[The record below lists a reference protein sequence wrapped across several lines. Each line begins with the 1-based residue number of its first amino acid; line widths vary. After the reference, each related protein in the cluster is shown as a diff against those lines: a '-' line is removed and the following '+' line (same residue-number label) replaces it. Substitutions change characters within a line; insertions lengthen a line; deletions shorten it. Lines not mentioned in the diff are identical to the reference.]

1 MKKVK
6 NSIKVLAC
14 LVLALSVLAGC
25 GAKSASGEVGTYKA
39 SMEKFFD
46 NLKTVDTDINKINPE
61 DQDAINQLFD
71 QFDVLDKEFAS
82 MAQLT
87 VPTSGVPETFAYIPE
102 LSKSASE
109 YMTQANGY
117 LHDAFS
123 ESSYNEHTLEAAME
137 CYKRANKR
145 VQFIV
150 TLLHGE
156 YPKDE
161 SISFGN

>member
-1 MKKVK
+1 MRKF
-6 NSIKVLAC
+6 IKIFA
-14 LVLALSVLAGC
+14 VLALTMCFLSGC
-25 GAKSASGEVGTYKA
+25 GAKGSTALVNEYKT

-46 NLKTVDTDINKINPE
+46 GLKTVDADINKINPD
-61 DQDAINQLFD
+61 DQDAINKLFE
-71 QFDVLDKEFAS
+71 QFDTMDKAYAS
-82 MAQLT
+82 MAELT
-87 VPTSGVPETFAYIPE
+87 VPTDGVPETFAYIPE

-117 LHDAFS
+117 LHDSFA

-145 VQFIV
+145 VQFII

>member
-1 MKKVK
+1 MRKF
-6 NSIKVLAC
+6 IKIFA
-14 LVLALSVLAGC
+14 VLALTMCFLSGC
-25 GAKSASGEVGTYKA
+25 GAKGSTALVNEYKT

-46 NLKTVDTDINKINPE
+46 GLKTVDADINKINPD
-61 DQDAINQLFD
+61 DQDAINKLFE
-71 QFDVLDKEFAS
+71 QFDTMDKAYAS
-82 MAQLT
+82 MAELT
-87 VPTSGVPETFAYIPE
+87 VPTDGVPETFAYIPE

-117 LHDAFS
+117 LHDSFA

-145 VQFIV
+145 VQFII

-161 SISFGN
+161 SISFGK

>member
-1 MKKVK
+1 MRKF
-6 NSIKVLAC
+6 IKIFT
-14 LVLALSVLAGC
+14 VLALTMCFLSGC
-25 GAKSASGEVGTYKA
+25 GAKGSSALVNEYKT

-46 NLKTVDTDINKINPE
+46 GLKTVDADINKINPD
-61 DQDAINQLFD
+61 DQDAINKLFE
-71 QFDVLDKEFAS
+71 QFDTMDKAYAS
-82 MAQLT
+82 MAELT
-87 VPTSGVPETFAYIPE
+87 VPTEGVPETFAYISE

-117 LHDAFS
+117 LHDSFA

-145 VQFIV
+145 VQFII

-161 SISFGN
+161 SISFGK

>member
-1 MKKVK
+1 MRKF
-6 NSIKVLAC
+6 IKIFAV
-14 LVLALSVLAGC
+14 LVLTMCFLSGC
-25 GAKSASGEVGTYKA
+25 GAKGSSALVNEYNT

-46 NLKTVDTDINKINPE
+46 GLKIVDADINKINPD
-61 DQDAINQLFD
+61 DQDAINKLFE
-71 QFDVLDKEFAS
+71 QFDTMDKAYAS
-82 MAQLT
+82 MAELT
-87 VPTSGVPETFAYIPE
+87 VPTEGVPETFAYIPE

-117 LHDAFS
+117 LHDSFA

-145 VQFIV
+145 VQFII

-161 SISFGN
+161 SISFGK

>member
-1 MKKVK
+1 MKKH
-6 NSIKVLAC
+6 IRLLAFFVLTLC
-14 LVLALSVLAGC
+14 LLCGC
-25 GAKSASGEVGTYKA
+25 GSKGSSSEVKEYKT

-46 NLKTVDTDINKINPE
+46 SLKTVDENIDKINPE
-61 DQDAINQLFD
+61 DQDAINLLFE
-71 QFDVLDKEFAS
+71 QFDSMEKEFAA
-82 MAQLT
+82 MAALT
-87 VPTSGVPETFAYIPE
+87 VPSSGVPETFAYIPE

-117 LHDAFS
+117 LHDSFS

-145 VQFIV
+145 VQFII

>member
-1 MKKVK
+1 MKHLRKC
-6 NSIKVLAC
+6 IKIFIC
-14 LVLALSVLAGC
+14 LTLSMCLLSGC
-25 GAKSASGEVGTYKA
+25 GSKGASAEVKTYKA
-39 SMEKFFD
+39 SMEKFFEF
-46 NLKTVDTDINKINPE
+46 LKTVDTDINKINPD
-61 DQDAINQLFD
+61 DQDAINQLFN
-71 QFDVLDKEFAS
+71 QFDAMDKEFAS
-82 MAQLT
+82 MAELS
-87 VPTSGVPETFAYIPE
+87 VPTEGVPETFSYIPE

-117 LHDAFS
+117 LHDSFS
-123 ESSYNEHTLEAAME
+123 ESSYNEHTLDAALE

-145 VQFIV
+145 VQFII

>member
-1 MKKVK
+1 MRKF
-6 NSIKVLAC
+6 IKMIA
-14 LVLALSVLAGC
+14 VLALTMCFLSGC
-25 GAKSASGEVGTYKA
+25 GAKGSSALVNEYKT

-46 NLKTVDTDINKINPE
+46 GLKTVDADINKINPD
-61 DQDAINQLFD
+61 DQDAINKLFE
-71 QFDVLDKEFAS
+71 QFDTMDKAYAS
-82 MAQLT
+82 MAELT
-87 VPTSGVPETFAYIPE
+87 VPTEGVPETFVYIPE

-117 LHDAFS
+117 LHDSFA

-145 VQFIV
+145 VQFII

>member
-1 MKKVK
+1 MKKH
-6 NSIKVLAC
+6 IKLLVFFALTFVL
-14 LVLALSVLAGC
+14 LSGC
-25 GAKSASGEVGTYKA
+25 GAKGSSSEIKEYKT

-46 NLKTVDTDINKINPE
+46 NLKTVDTNIEAINPD
-61 DQDAINQLFD
+61 DQNAINQLFE
-71 QFDVLDKEFAS
+71 QFDAMDKEYAS
-82 MAQLT
+82 MAELT
-87 VPTSGVPETFAYIPE
+87 VPTVGVPETFAYIPE

-123 ESSYNEHTLEAAME
+123 ESSYNEHTLEAALE

-145 VQFIV
+145 VQFII